1 MSIAD
6 RLREL
11 ASAARAGWEGP
22 TAAPS
27 KPETG
32 RDSLAR
38 LRRAAAANPE
48 LTPLVHEVEAGRMK
62 VTDAAVQAGL
72 RKPKSRLNN
81 LRSAWKLASE
91 EERREFLREAVPE
104 LERSYERVVEAGGP
118 LT

>member
-11 ASAARAGWEGP
+11 AAAARAGWDGHRSAP
-22 TAAPS
+22 CPHAKPAA
-27 KPETG
+27 

-38 LRRAAAANPE
+38 LRRAAAANPD
-48 LTPLVHEVEAGRMK
+48 LAPLVHEVEAGRMR

-72 RKPKSRLNN
+72 RKPKSRLGN

-91 EERREFLREAVPE
+91 EERAAFLSEAIPE
-104 LERSYERVVEAGGP
+104 LEREGGSS
-118 LT
+118 